1 MFTYTGFDGD
11 GDAIKFETLVY
22 PSPFSTPT
30 TGEWSVGLAE
40 MLDFES
46 QTQYILDKLQYVL
59 S

>member
-11 GDAIKFETLVY
+11 GDHNKFGTLVY

-30 TGEWSVGLAE
+30 TGDWSVELAD

-46 QTQYILDKLQYVL
+46 QTQYILDKL
-59 S
+59 

>member
-11 GDAIKFETLVY
+11 GDHNKFETLVY

-30 TGEWSVGLAE
+30 TGEWSVELAE

-46 QTQYILDKLQYVL
+46 QTQYILDKLQ
-59 S
+59 